1 VAAEAE
7 EGTPGE
13 PAAPGERRVAPP
25 EGPRRSAFRRLDPV
39 LVGVTLA
46 GLAVRAWGLG
56 TQSLWYDEWLTQE
69 AMDGGPGHL
78 ARHVADREGIPL
90 PYFALLWVWTRL
102 AGDGE
107 VALRT
112 VSLVAGVA
120 TIPVAYALARRI
132 AADSRW
138 PARAAALLVAV
149 NPLAVWYSQEA
160 RPYALLCLA
169 GALVVLAAVR
179 AGAEVPP
186 VRRDVVLLGLAA
198 AAAVAVHYFAA
209 FLVVAVGVALLAVR
223 REAWRTWLL
232 AGVPAAVVLA
242 ALAPLAARQHSHDAN
257 RDWITAFPLLDRLT
271 DAGRSALVGPSPP
284 ADGLWAPVLVVALV
298 GAAAG
303 LVLAPRAERRAVA
316 LLVAVGLGSVAL
328 ALAAAGVGVDAVV
341 GRYLIA
347 ALVPLAVAFAV
358 AAGRPPRGLVGWAG
372 PVAVIV
378 VAGLSVV
385 VVGADARDDEL
396 QRPDWRSVARAFEGG
411 DGAGPGADDG
421 GARALVVGRYG
432 NLAGPLRS
440 YVEGAR
446 VLEPG
451 ETALVEEVDVVVAR
465 PSDAPCNFLV
475 GRACS
480 LVFLGTPP
488 PEPLGSALGPAE
500 RQDLGQFA
508 LDRYRPERPVEVSP
522 EVVAAGPDAVAL
534 VLVLD

>member
-1 VAAEAE
+1 MAAEAE
-7 EGTPGE
+7 QQTPGE
-13 PAAPGERRVAPP
+13 PGARGERRGAPTD
-25 EGPRRSAFRRLDPV
+25 GPRRSAVGRLDPA
-39 LVGVTLA
+39 LVAVTLA
-46 GLAVRAWGLG
+46 GLVARAWGLG
-56 TQSLWYDEWLTQE
+56 SQSLWYDEWLTQE
-69 AMDGGPGHL
+69 AIGSGPGHL
-78 ARHVADREGIPL
+78 VRHVADREGIPL

-120 TIPVAYALARRI
+120 TIPVAYALARRVV
-132 AADSRW
+132 AESRW

-179 AGAEVPP
+179 AGAAGPP
-186 VRRDVVLLGLAA
+186 ARREVVLLALAA
-198 AAAVAVHYFAA
+198 AAAVAVHYFAV

-223 REAWRTWLL
+223 RPAWRAWMV
-232 AGVPAAVVLA
+232 AGVPAAVVLV
-242 ALAPLAARQHSHDAN
+242 ALAPLAVRQHSHDAN
-257 RDWITAFPLLDRLT
+257 REWITAFSLLDRLA

-284 ADGLWAPVLVVALV
+284 AAGLWGAVLAVALA

-303 LVLAPRAERRAVA
+303 LVAASRAERRAVA
-316 LLVAVGLGSVAL
+316 GLAGVAGGSVAL
-328 ALAAAGVGVDAVV
+328 ALVAAGVGVDAVV

-347 ALVPLAVAFAV
+347 ALVPLAVALAV
-358 AAGRPPRGLVGWAG
+358 VAGRPGPGLAGWVGPGAV
-372 PVAVIV
+372 VA
-378 VAGLSVV
+378 VAGLSLAVV
-385 VVGADARDDEL
+385 VADARDDDL
-396 QRPDWRSVARAFEGG
+396 QRPDWRSVAQAFEA
-411 DGAGPGADDG
+411 GAGDAAGGG

-440 YVEGAR
+440 YIEDAR

-451 ETALVEEVDVVVAR
+451 ETTLVDEVDVVVAL
-465 PSDAPCNFLV
+465 PGDAPCNFLV

-488 PEPLGSALGPAE
+488 PEPLGRALGLAE
-500 RQDLGQFA
+500 RRDVGQFA
-508 LDRYRPERPVEVSP
+508 LDRYRPARPVEVGP
-522 EVVAAGPDAVAL
+522 EAVAAAPDAVPL
-534 VLVLD
+534 VLVLDRP